1 MSRQRDL
8 VQEIEAL
15 RRRLSEAEQALGAIR
30 AAESR
35 DLAPSDANGR
45 ERPAPDGLDSFH
57 RRLLEQMREG
67 SVEIGSGCVILH
79 CNRQFR
85 EMIGK
90 PADELAGICILDYV
104 APKHA
109 SLFADFIRAPETANR
124 EFEFR
129 RADGAPF
136 PVSIALSG
144 STRETD
150 ASRLVVV
157 TDLTQL
163 KWMERVFVVGEAL
176 REREKWLRLA
186 VAAGRVGTFD
196 IDLFTGVAQ
205 FSVTMRELLGLA
217 PDVEITLAE
226 SAAMA
231 LEDDKTQ
238 LEAKFRAACDP
249 AGDGEWSHET
259 RIRRGDGAIRW
270 IAVAGQVKFRH
281 TPDGRV
287 AARYIGA
294 AIDVTDRKEME
305 DSLRRSNERLRLA
318 LSAGA
323 LGSWEFDVAA
333 RVTYFDQKCRE
344 AYGFELDTPIT
355 PERVFSIIAPEDVSF
370 VRQAFEAALDPTGD
384 GRYQT
389 EYRIRRQQD
398 GQERW
403 MASRARAIF
412 ENGRAIRLIGVAS
425 DITDKKTAERDL
437 YEKAKLAEQLACV
450 AASVPGLIAS
460 FRLDSGGRL
469 SLPYASPNLEEV
481 YGTPAHML
489 REDAAPVLARIH
501 ADDRHQVEASI
512 AESARTMTLCRGCY
526 RFDHPRKGWIWIE
539 AHSAPTREADG
550 SILWHGYYQDV
561 TERKRTEEALVAK
574 EARLHATVEGA
585 HDAIITIDEQGAM
598 QSLNSA
604 ALRMFGYTLAETIGQ
619 DVDMLMSTG
628 DSKAH
633 RRCAV
638 DRLPMRGS
646 ANLGKIR
653 ESEGRRKDGSLF
665 PVDLTISE
673 TSYHGRRL
681 LIGFVR
687 DLSGQRRIEERV
699 QKLHAERL
707 DAMGELATGLA
718 HELNQPLS
726 ATAIY
731 LKAARRLL
739 QMPPELRPANVEDT
753 LDNATA
759 QIIRA
764 GRIIGHLR
772 EFIARGEPDKTIQNL
787 HDLIN
792 EANELVIVEAKQTDI
807 QVVLQLN
814 AKNDRIVADKV
825 QIKQVVVNLM
835 RNAKD
840 AMNGSRMRKMI
851 ISTSSV
857 GKTMIKVD
865 IADTGCG
872 LAEETRGCLFEPF
885 TTTKGNGMG
894 VGLSISRSIVEAH
907 YGTIWAGPNRDG
919 GATFSFTLPLTE
931 MEAVR

>member
-1 MSRQRDL
+1 MSQQLDL

-15 RRRLSEAEQALGAIR
+15 RRRLSEAEQELRATR
-30 AAESR
+30 AAKSR
-35 DLAPSDANGR
+35 DRASAAHGD
-45 ERPAPDGLDSFH
+45 ERPAADGVDGFH

-67 SVEIGSGCVILH
+67 SIDVGRDGAILH

-90 PADELAGICILDYV
+90 PADELTGASVLDYV
-104 APKHA
+104 APRQA
-109 SLFADFIRAPETANR
+109 PLFAEFIRAPETASR

-129 RADGAPF
+129 RADGAFF
-136 PVSIALSG
+136 PVSVALSA
-144 STRETD
+144 STRD
-150 ASRLVVV
+150 VGPSRLAIV

-163 KWMERVFVVGEAL
+163 KWMERVFVAGEAL

-186 VAAGRVGTFD
+186 VAAGGVGTFD
-196 IDLFTGVAQ
+196 IDLLTGGAQ
-205 FSVTMRELLGLA
+205 FSVTMHELLGLA
-217 PDVEITLAE
+217 PDAEITFAD
-226 SAAMA
+226 SAAMVF
-231 LEDDKTQ
+231 EDDKKHF
-238 LEAKFRAACDP
+238 EAKFRAACDP
-249 AGDGEWSHET
+249 ESDGEWSHET
-259 RIRRGDGAIRW
+259 RIRRVDGAIRW
-270 IAVAGQVKFRH
+270 IAIAGQVKFRH
-281 TPDGRV
+281 TPDGRI
-287 AARYIGA
+287 AARSIGTA
-294 AIDVTDRKEME
+294 MDVTDRREME
-305 DSLRRSNERLRLA
+305 ESLRRSNERLRLA
-318 LSAGA
+318 LAAGA
-323 LGSWEFDVAA
+323 LGSWELDIAA
-333 RVTYFDQKCRE
+333 RVVHADQKYRDL
-344 AYGFELDTPIT
+344 YGFSADAPIT
-355 PERVFSIIAPEDVSF
+355 PEQVFSRIAPEDAAMVQKAI
-370 VRQAFEAALDPTGD
+370 VAALDPAGD
-384 GRYQT
+384 GCYQA
-389 EYRIRRQQD
+389 EYRVRRPCD
-398 GQERW
+398 GEERW
-403 MASRARAIF
+403 LASRARPIF
-412 ENGRAIRLIGVAS
+412 ENGSVVRLIGVAS

-437 YEKAKLAEQLACV
+437 CEKAKLAEQLACV

-460 FRLDSGGRL
+460 FRLDSGGKL

-481 YGTPAHML
+481 YGVPAEEL
-489 REDAAPVLARIH
+489 REDAEPVLRRIH
-501 ADDRHQVEASI
+501 LDDRPLVESSI
-512 AESARTMTLCRGCY
+512 AESARTMTLCRGNY

-550 SILWHGYYQDV
+550 AVLWHGYYQDV
-561 TERKRTEEALVAK
+561 TERKRIEEALIAK

-604 ALRMFGYTLAETIGQ
+604 ALRMFGYTPAETVGRS
-619 DVDMLMSTG
+619 VDMLMPADES
-628 DSKAH
+628 DAH
-633 RRCAV
+633 RRCV
-638 DRLPMRGS
+638 IERLRMSS
-646 ANLGKIR
+646 ANFGKIR
-653 ESEGRRKDGSLF
+653 ESEGRRKNGSLF
-665 PVDLTISE
+665 PIDLTISE
-673 TSYHGRRL
+673 ASYHGRRL
-681 LIGFVR
+681 FIGFVR
-687 DLSGQRRIEERV
+687 DLSERRKIEERM

-707 DAMGELATGLA
+707 NAMGELATGLA

-726 ATAIY
+726 ATTIY

-753 LDNATA
+753 LDNAST

-807 QVVLQLN
+807 QVVFQLN
-814 AKNDRIVADKV
+814 AKNDRILADKV

-840 AMNGSRMRKMI
+840 AMNGSKMRKMVV
-851 ISTSSV
+851 STSSI

-872 LAEETRGCLFEPF
+872 LAEETRASLFEPF
-885 TTTKGNGMG
+885 ATTKGKGMG

-907 YGTIWAGPNRDG
+907 YGTIWAGPNGDG

-931 MEAVR
+931 MEALR